1 MGSWMRG
8 AWGPED
14 PRIAHD
20 AKNIQLVQYIELVQ
34 CCSSASSMRGV
45 VHRPISGILKEKH
58 LVHNLR
64 MSSG

>member
-1 MGSWMRG
+1 MGG

-45 VHRPISGILKEKH
+45 VHRPISGFFKGKTLDT
-58 LVHNLR
+58 
-64 MSSG
+64 

>member
-20 AKNIQLVQYIELVQ
+20 AKNIELVQYIELVQ
-34 CCSSASSMRGV
+34 CCSSESSMRGE
-45 VHRPISGILKEKH
+45 RNFKGKTLDT
-58 LVHNLR
+58 
-64 MSSG
+64 